1 MHAGGHGECVLIDPV
16 QSPWM
21 FGSFDYILANGAVD
35 LATFHMSLL
44 LSYPVMDLL
53 KLDLQQKLLIDEALL
68 DSYLQYFDA
77 RNLRDDVLALSRAT
91 ATRVAGA
98 YPERINFLIAK
109 IKVRLSNR
117 IIAKADKVLGW

>member
-1 MHAGGHGECVLIDPV
+1 
-16 QSPWM
+16 M

-44 LSYPVMDLL
+44 LSYPLMDLL
-53 KLDLQQKLLIDEALL
+53 KLDLQQKLLIGEALL

-77 RNLRDDVLALSRAT
+77 TNLRDDVLALSRAT